1 MATLFRVRIRVVSEI
16 VSARLRGAR
25 YRVWLRT
32 SSRVKN
38 NDECRQQ
45 EVASK
50 GQTEDEEVKRPRY
63 GQV

>member
-1 MATLFRVRIRVVSEI
+1 MAENEYS
-16 VSARLRGAR
+16 G
-25 YRVWLRT
+25 
-32 SSRVKN
+32 RVKN